1 MKNLLKLTTL
11 AGFCFAM
18 IVFGACSGGD
28 TGGGGSY
35 TVTVNGT
42 AYTATGSGNATYTVT
57 NGMTYYHTGT
67 DTSWHVCTNCG
78 VTSTTSTTTSVQ

>member
-18 IVFGACSGGD
+18 IVFGAC
-28 TGGGGSY
+28 GGGSGGGSGAY

-42 AYTATGSGNATYTVT
+42 AYTAVGSGTFTVT
-57 NGMTYYHTGT
+57 NGMTYYKTGT
-67 DTSWHVCTNCG
+67 ETDWQLCTQCK
-78 VTSTTSTTTSVQ
+78 